1 MGGLP
6 TFSLFPDVVGGA
18 GELCGLSYLF
28 LAVLGLRRC
37 MGFLSSCGAWA
48 AYCSGFSCRGAW
60 VVGRVGLVVVCELQ
74 VVIPMLESTG
84 SIVVACGVICSAACG
99 VFPDQG
105 SNPFLL
111 QWQVDSLPLSHQ
123 GSPVGS
129 LIRALNPVQ
138 GGLAS

>member
-1 MGGLP
+1 MGG
-6 TFSLFPDVVGGA
+6 A
-18 GELCGLSYLF
+18 AELCGVSHLF

-37 MGFLSSCGAWA
+37 VGFLSSCGAWA
-48 AYCSGFSCRGAW
+48 AYCSGFSFVELGLQGVWAQLW
-60 VVGRVGLVVVCELQ
+60 RVSLVVV
-74 VVIPMLESTG
+74 IPRLESTG
-84 SIVVACGVICSAACG
+84 SIVVARGVSCSAACG

-123 GSPVGS
+123 GSSVGS

-138 GGLAS
+138 EGLAS

>member
-1 MGGLP
+1 M
-6 TFSLFPDVVGGA
+6 GGA